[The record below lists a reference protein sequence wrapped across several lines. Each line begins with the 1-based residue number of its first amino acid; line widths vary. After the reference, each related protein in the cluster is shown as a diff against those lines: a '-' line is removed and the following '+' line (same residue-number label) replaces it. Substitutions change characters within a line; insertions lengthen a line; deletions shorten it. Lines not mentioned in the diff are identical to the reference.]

1 MEEMKYRTIVPRF
14 CACFVDMCVF
24 IPLTVFMNWIWAHY
38 QDIPLMV
45 VILVYILSTASYYL
59 YSIYFLGKYGQTPGK
74 MLLKIK
80 VFDIS
85 EMSHITYYQALKR
98 DIVPLVAT
106 LIQLPF
112 SIYQIINGTYIS
124 INPHIQFDTYNLILL
139 GCMLFVAFTWFA
151 LDILTAVFSSKHR
164 AIHDFIAGSV
174 VVKV

>member
-14 CACFVDMCVF
+14 CACVVDACMF
-24 IPLTVFMNWIWAHY
+24 IPLSFLTKWVWAHY

-45 VILVYILSTASYYL
+45 VILVYILSSSSYYI

-80 VFDIS
+80 VFDLS
-85 EMSHITYYQALKR
+85 ETSHITYYQALKR
-98 DIVPLVAT
+98 DIVLLLAT
-106 LIQLPF
+106 VIQLPF
-112 SIYQIINGTYIS
+112 SINQIINGTYIS
-124 INPHIQFDTYNLILL
+124 INPQLQFDTNSLIWM

-164 AIHDFIAGSV
+164 AIHDYIAGSV